1 MITSHRTEL
10 RLRRKKRIRTK
21 IQGTGQRPRL
31 TVYKGN
37 RNIQAQIIDDER
49 GVTLVSAA
57 SFDKGLRGSL
67 PKGWSVD
74 SARKVGAELAR
85 RALTKGI
92 KKVVFDRNG
101 FTFQRK
107 LHVLA
112 DAAREGGLEF

>member
-1 MITSHRTEL
+1 MAL

-21 IQGTGQRPRL
+21 VYGTADRPRL

-37 RNIQAQIIDDER
+37 KSIQAQIIDDEK
-49 GVTLVSAA
+49 GVTLAAAA
-57 SFDKGLRGSL
+57 SFDKGLRPSL
-67 PKGWSVD
+67 PKGWTVD
-74 SARKVGAELAR
+74 SARKVGAELAK
-85 RALTKGI
+85 RAVLKGV

-101 FTFQRK
+101 FTFQKK